1 MAEAASLRP
10 FAGPAPAPT
19 APAEPVDAAPSRGPS
34 PADTPPAGSLPPEA
48 YGAAL
53 CALPGMGPARL
64 TALARAWPALD
75 EAWRR
80 VREGTA
86 ASDLGVASALGPDG
100 ASLPALWKARSQGLD
115 PEQVLAAHHAAG
127 VGVTVLGGAA
137 YPEALAADIE
147 PAIVLFHRGRPDV
160 VPGPRVAIVGTR
172 NATRYGL
179 DVAWG
184 LGRDLAAAGVRVVS
198 GLALG
203 IDGAAHEGA
212 LAAGAAPPVAVVG
225 SGLDVVYPK
234 RHAGLWR
241 RVEEAGVVLSEA
253 PLGAAPERWR
263 FPSRNRLV
271 AALAD
276 VVVVVESPRRGGSM
290 HTVDAALERDVPV
303 LAVPG
308 AVTSPTSTGCNQLLA
323 DSVAGVARGADDVLS
338 LLGLS
343 AAAVTRGG
351 ADTRPPPTPEQM
363 QVLDAFGWQPAALEQ
378 LAVRTGLGLGPLA
391 EALQHLEAAGWV
403 AADGGWFE
411 RVARP
416 DR

>member
-1 MAEAASLRP
+1 MADEDAFR
-10 FAGPAPAPT
+10 APA
-19 APAEPVDAAPSRGPS
+19 APGIATSTGSARRGGTPSGSGPQ
-34 PADTPPAGSLPPEA
+34 AGALPPEA

-53 CALPGMGPARL
+53 CTLPGMGPARL
-64 TALARAWPALD
+64 MALARAWPALD
-75 EAWRR
+75 AAWQR
-80 VREGTA
+80 VLSGTA
-86 ASDLGVASALGPDG
+86 VQDERVAAALGSDG
-100 ASLPALWKARSQGLD
+100 ATLPSVWAARARALD
-115 PEQVLAAHHAAG
+115 PQQVLAAHHAAG
-127 VGVTVLGGAA
+127 IGVTVLGGAA

-147 PAIVLFHRGRPDV
+147 PAVVLFHRGRPDV

-172 NATRYGL
+172 NATRYGC

-184 LGRDLAAAGVRVVS
+184 LGRDLAAVGVRVVS

-212 LAAGAAPPVAVVG
+212 LAAGAAPPLAVVG
-225 SGLDVVYPK
+225 SGLDVIYPK
-234 RHAGLWR
+234 RHASLWR
-241 RVEEAGVVLSEA
+241 RVEQAGVVLSEA
-253 PLGAAPERWR
+253 PLGAAPEPWR

-308 AVTSPTSTGCNQLLA
+308 AVTSPTSAGCNQLLA
-323 DSVAGVARGADDVLS
+323 DAVAGVARGADDVLS

-343 AAAVTRGG
+343 VAAVTRGG
-351 ADTRPPPTPEQM
+351 PETRPAPTAEQTKI
-363 QVLDAFGWQPAALEQ
+363 LDAFGWQPAALEQ
-378 LAVRTGLGLGPLA
+378 LAVRTGLGLGTLA
-391 EALQHLEAAGWV
+391 EALQHLEAGGWV

>member
-1 MAEAASLRP
+1 MAEREGCRASEPERSGTP
-10 FAGPAPAPT
+10 PRPT
-19 APAEPVDAAPSRGPS
+19 AGGGRRDASS
-34 PADTPPAGSLPPEA
+34 VSGSGTGALPPEA

-53 CALPGMGPARL
+53 CTLAGMGPARL
-64 TALARAWPALD
+64 TAVARAWPALD
-75 EAWRR
+75 EAWGH
-80 VREGTA
+80 VCDGTA
-86 ASDLGVASALGPDG
+86 VRDPAVAAALGSFADT
-100 ASLPALWKARSQGLD
+100 LPRVWARQARGLD
-115 PEQVLAAHHAAG
+115 PAAVLAAHHDAG
-127 VGVTVLGGAA
+127 IGVTVLGGVA
-137 YPEALAADIE
+137 YPEALAADLE
-147 PAIVLFHRGRPDV
+147 PAVVLFHRGRPDV

-172 NATRYGL
+172 TASRYGR

-184 LGRDLAAAGVRVVS
+184 LGRDLATAGVRVVS

-212 LAAGAAPPVAVVG
+212 LGAEAAPPLAVVG
-225 SGLDVVYPK
+225 SGLDIVYPK

-241 RVEEAGVVLSEA
+241 RVEEAGVVLSAA
-253 PLGAAPERWR
+253 PPGAAPERWR
-263 FPSRNRLV
+263 LPARNRLG
-271 AALAD
+271 AARAD

-290 HTVDAALERDVPV
+290 HTVDAALEREVPV

-308 AVTSPTSTGCNQLLA
+308 PVTSPTSTGCNQLLA
-323 DSVAGVARGADDVLS
+323 DSVAGVARDAGDVLS

-343 AAAVTRGG
+343 SAAATRG
-351 ADTRPPPTPEQM
+351 APDARPSPTAEQA

-378 LAVRTGLGLGPLA
+378 LAVRTGLGLGALA